1 MEQKYNEALANWK
14 RYKYENQELKSRLHG
29 MKTVT
34 GSIDSSR
41 ASSQLDALNEEIAN
55 AVQNVRKL
63 SRPTPMPLVY
73 ATGSRKSHI
82 KKQARSVSVPVDQGD
97 EIMAKL
103 LLLKRRNT
111 KQLKA
116 HSSNTLTWK

>member
-55 AVQNVRKL
+55 AVQNIGKL
-63 SRPTPMPLVY
+63 SRPTSMVHY
-73 ATGSRKSHI
+73 VRGSRKSQFQ
-82 KKQARSVSVPVDQGD
+82 KQQRVHVDQGD

-103 LLLKRRNT
+103 LLLKRRNS

-116 HSSNTLTWK
+116 HSVNTQSWK